1 MKSFVLNILNQD
13 YISNIYIGIT
23 GIIVAIVIFIAEA
36 VKEQDN
42 ELNKRV
48 VLYYSRLKRNI
59 IIMLVIFVYMLLCN
73 SVKYDENTVI
83 KSFNNIS
90 YLITHV
96 INLRYFYNRKNVFCC
111 IKIIY

>member
-48 VLYYSRLKRNI
+48 VLYYSKLKRNI
-59 IIMLVIFVYMLLCN
+59 IIMLVIFVYMLICN
-73 SVKYDENTVI
+73 SFEYNEKIVV
-83 KSFNNIS
+83 KSFNNMC
-90 YLITHV
+90 YLITHA
-96 INLRYFYNRKNVFCC
+96 ILFMSTMYT
-111 IKIIY
+111 IIITGKMEL

>member
-48 VLYYSRLKRNI
+48 VLYYSRLKKYNHYASYI
-59 IIMLVIFVYMLLCN
+59 CVY
-73 SVKYDENTVI
+73 VV
-83 KSFNNIS
+83 
-90 YLITHV
+90 V
-96 INLRYFYNRKNVFCC
+96 
-111 IKIIY
+111 